1 MPTRRTHNK
10 TRLGCR
16 QCKRRRIKCDGKHPT
31 CANCDKRSETCSF
44 LLLVPS
50 SRLTGP
56 TLSREA
62 ATSTS
67 PLSEASS
74 LHTLS
79 PLNPAIV
86 DIDAAEWLSNSQ
98 SASPSTAIQ
107 PVHYPTLR
115 QHDIPPS
122 KQDFNTQSSLSSQ
135 SLVPFCCPEL
145 EPYVASIPPYL
156 RLNDVWKGIREPLPP
171 SLQDV
176 LYHYEYTTSLTL
188 ATDDPAKAAWQS
200 SIPEMAH
207 AHEFLVNCV
216 LSVASLHLGRL
227 HEDRTQKMSMNA
239 VAASRMNKALTR
251 YRPALENI
259 TAENAAALFAS
270 STLTAVYLFRTSAID
285 IETLR
290 EMIPYS
296 TVVPPPG
303 VVDKMMSCIL
313 RTVWGLRGPLTVL
326 MNGWN
331 HVVNGAMHPV
341 AARKWWPQKCT
352 PATARAEAEDQR
364 LCKINELW
372 MTTNKALEPQ
382 CHHLNEALG
391 FLRQTYA
398 LVSQLTL
405 PGVFPPMTAVPYAVD
420 DTTTGVLTD
429 RGAIFVWSTLVSRE
443 FIQLL
448 ESKDRDALVILAHYA
463 VLPGRVR
470 NVWWLEGLGADFVTA
485 IAMAIG
491 IENWH
496 LIEWPAH
503 VVGVDLWNAFG
514 VRKDRLQGKPDE
526 LHMDVI

>member
-1 MPTRRTHNK
+1 MF
-10 TRLGCR
+10 LR
-16 QCKRRRIKCDGKHPT
+16 Q
-31 CANCDKRSETCSF
+31 SE
-44 LLLVPS
+44 PS
-50 SRLTGP
+50 SLKY
-56 TLSREA
+56 A
-62 ATSTS
+62 
-67 PLSEASS
+67 
-74 LHTLS
+74 
-79 PLNPAIV
+79 V
-86 DIDAAEWLSNSQ
+86 
-98 SASPSTAIQ
+98 
-107 PVHYPTLR
+107 
-115 QHDIPPS
+115 
-122 KQDFNTQSSLSSQ
+122 
-135 SLVPFCCPEL
+135 
-145 EPYVASIPPYL
+145 SIPPYL

-200 SIPEMAH
+200 CIPEMAH

-227 HEDRTQKMSMNA
+227 HEDRIQKTSMNA
-239 VAASRMNKALTR
+239 VAASRMNKALIR

-285 IETLR
+285 IEILR
-290 EMIPYS
+290 ETIPYG
-296 TVVPPPG
+296 TVIPPPG

-326 MNGWN
+326 MSGWK

-352 PATARAEAEDQR
+352 PATARAEAEDER
-364 LCKINELW
+364 LRKIDELW
-372 MTTNKALEPQ
+372 ISTDKALEPQ
-382 CHHLNEALG
+382 CHHLNEALA

-405 PGVFPPMTAVPYAVD
+405 PGVFPPMTAVPYAID

-429 RGAIFVWSTLVSRE
+429 RGAIFVWSTLISRE
-443 FIQLL
+443 FIKLL

-491 IENWH
+491 IENWY

-514 VRKDRLQGKPDE
+514 VRKDRLHGKPDE

>member
-1 MPTRRTHNK
+1 MATRRTHNK
-10 TRLGCR
+10 TRLGCH

-31 CANCDKRSETCSF
+31 CANCEKKGESCSF
-44 LLLVPS
+44 LQLAPS

-56 TLSREA
+56 MSSRG
-62 ATSTS
+62 
-67 PLSEASS
+67 PASS
-74 LHTLS
+74 ISPPPETSYIQALS
-79 PLNPAIV
+79 PPVPSSSSCNTAESARNSPHISPPTEHLPACY
-86 DIDAAEWLSNSQ
+86 
-98 SASPSTAIQ
+98 STA
-107 PVHYPTLR
+107 L
-115 QHDIPPS
+115 QHDIPVSEQEGRSPW
-122 KQDFNTQSSLSSQ
+122 SSPRPPTPTHPL
-135 SLVPFCCPEL
+135 EL
-145 EPYVASIPPYL
+145 QILESSIPPYL

-176 LYHYEYTTSLTL
+176 LFHYEYTTSLTL

-207 AHEFLVNCV
+207 AHDFLVNCV

-227 HEDRTQKMSMNA
+227 HEDRTQKTRMNA
-239 VAASRMNKALTR
+239 VAASRMNKALAT
-251 YRPALENI
+251 YRTQLENI
-259 TAENAAALFAS
+259 TASNATALFAS
-270 STLTAVYLFRTSAID
+270 SMFTAVYLFRMSAID
-285 IETLR
+285 IEALR
-290 EMIPYS
+290 ETIPYG
-296 TVVPPPG
+296 TVIPPPG
-303 VVDKMMSCIL
+303 VVDKMMACIL

-331 HVVNGAMHPV
+331 HVINGAMHSV
-341 AARKWWPQKCT
+341 AARKWWPSKLT
-352 PATARAEAEDQR
+352 PATARAEEEDQR
-364 LCKINELW
+364 LQKIDKLW
-372 MTTNKALEPQ
+372 MDTDKAREPHT
-382 CHHLNEALG
+382 HHLNEALAY
-391 FLRQTYA
+391 LRECYA

-429 RGAIFVWSTLVSRE
+429 RGAIFVWSTRISRE
-443 FIQLL
+443 FIHLL
-448 ESKDRDALVILAHYA
+448 ETKDRDALVILAHYA

-470 NVWWLEGLGADFVTA
+470 NVWWLEGLGGDFVTA

-514 VRKDRLQGKPDE
+514 VRQDRLVGKPDE

>member
-1 MPTRRTHNK
+1 M
-10 TRLGCR
+10 
-16 QCKRRRIKCDGKHPT
+16 
-31 CANCDKRSETCSF
+31 
-44 LLLVPS
+44 
-50 SRLTGP
+50 SRGP
-56 TLSREA
+56 A
-62 ATSTS
+62 ASIS
-67 PLSEASS
+67 PLSETSS
-74 LHTLS
+74 LHALS
-79 PLNPAIV
+79 PANPAISH
-86 DIDAAEWLSNSQ
+86 DEAGEQSGESP
-98 SASPSTAIQ
+98 SASLLAAKPL
-107 PVHYPTLR
+107 VHNQTPLQR
-115 QHDIPPS
+115 DVPPLGRGVEPR
-122 KQDFNTQSSLSSQ
+122 SSSNPQ
-135 SLVPFCCPEL
+135 TLVPVYYPEL
-145 EPYVASIPPYL
+145 ELYATSIPPYL
-156 RLNDVWKGIREPLPP
+156 RFNDVWKGIREPLPP

-188 ATDDPAKAAWQS
+188 ATDDPAKTAWQS
-200 SIPEMAH
+200 CVPEMAH
-207 AHEFLVNCV
+207 AHDFLVNCV

-227 HEDRTQKMSMNA
+227 HEDKIQKTSMNA

-251 YRPALENI
+251 YRSELENI
-259 TAENAAALFAS
+259 TAANAAALFAS

-285 IETLR
+285 IEALR
-290 EMIPYS
+290 ETIPYG
-296 TVVPPPG
+296 TVIPPPG

-326 MNGWN
+326 MSGWN

-341 AARKWWPQKCT
+341 AARKWWPRRCT
-352 PATARAEAEDQR
+352 PATARAEEEDER
-364 LCKINELW
+364 LRNIDELW
-372 MTTNKALEPQ
+372 KATDKASEPQ
-382 CHHLNEALG
+382 CRHLDEALA
-391 FLRQTYA
+391 FLRETYA

-420 DTTTGVLTD
+420 DTVTGVLTD
-429 RGAIFVWSTLVSRE
+429 RGAIFVWSTRISRE

-448 ESKDRDALVILAHYA
+448 ESKDRDALIILAHYA

-514 VRKDRLQGKPDE
+514 VRKDRLHGKPDE